1 MTNWPLKTVPAKIFL
16 AVSSLVAGGSVSE
29 IEPILAAAHPVSG
42 QQIDREPIVQVVP
55 TEDDVSDPASQVA
68 PPGLQV
74 EPGDA
79 PIPPFE
85 QLKMHR
91 ELRSLLGRVQSALL
105 AANANS
111 HVVGSHTKG
120 SDGEAVSTG
129 APTAQT
135 DRAIA
140 NARQV
145 LHEFNDLVSEGKY
158 AQARSSWLTA
168 RSSLWESYPN
178 DRPRAVPE
186 VRAIWLDR
194 GTIVDAGSPEGLA
207 RVFDRLQQA
216 GINTVFFETINAGYP
231 IYPSRVM
238 PEQNPLINNW
248 DPLESAVE
256 LARERDMELH
266 AWMWTFA
273 VGNQRHNQIVGEKDD
288 YPGPVL
294 SQNPDW
300 ANYDNSGRM
309 RHLGSG
315 KTFLD
320 PANPEARWY
329 LLRAIDEIVTNYDVD
344 GLQLDYI
351 RYPFQDPSA
360 KRTYG
365 YGIAAREAFEELA
378 GIDPSDISPDD
389 RDLWEQWTEFRT
401 GQVDSFVAE
410 VSQWLRDRDPN
421 LILSVAVFYQSTHDR
436 IHKIQQHWENWVED
450 GTVDLVVPM
459 TYARDTNRLE
469 SITEPLLERGGSAL
483 VVPSV
488 KLHDLLAIVAI
499 DQIQALR
506 DLPVGGY
513 ALFAATVLTDPLYEI
528 FTRTQAPTST
538 GPIPFRQPFE
548 TAATRFTAL
557 QQEWDVLLAD
567 DRLWIREPELSQWQ
581 ASTAELAQVLDRLA
595 AEPNGSNLAV
605 ASERLAEYQTGFED
619 WMRLEASEHSYQVQT
634 WEHRLETLATLLR
647 YGDRVIL
654 NRILAAR

>member
-1 MTNWPLKTVPAKIFL
+1 MTNWSLKTVPVKFVL
-16 AVSSLVAGGSVSE
+16 AVASLVAGGSVSE
-29 IEPILAAAHPVSG
+29 IEPSWAAARPVPRPP
-42 QQIDREPIVQVVP
+42 IDREPIVQVVP

-105 AANANS
+105 AANANG
-111 HVVGSHTKG
+111 HTIGSQGKAE
-120 SDGEAVSTG
+120 DGNALAADASMV
-129 APTAQT
+129 QT

-140 NARQV
+140 EAREV
-145 LHEFNDLVSEGKY
+145 LHEFNDLVGEGRY
-158 AQARSSWLTA
+158 GEARSSWLNA
-168 RSSLWESYPN
+168 RSRLWESYPN
-178 DRPRAVPE
+178 DRPRAQTE

-194 GTIVDAGSPEGLA
+194 GTIVDAGSSEGLA
-207 RVFDRLQQA
+207 RVFDRLKSA

-231 IYPSRVM
+231 IYPSQVM
-238 PEQNPLINNW
+238 PEQNPLIRYW
-248 DPLESAVE
+248 DPLKSAVE
-256 LARERDMELH
+256 LARERDMEIH

-288 YPGPVL
+288 YPGPIL
-294 SQNPDW
+294 AENPDW
-300 ANYDNSGRM
+300 ANYDNAGRV

-329 LLRAIDEIVTNYDVD
+329 LLRVIDEIITNYDVD

-365 YGIAAREAFEELA
+365 YGIAALEAFEELA
-378 GIDPSDISPDD
+378 GVDPSTISTDE
-389 RDLWEQWTEFRT
+389 RELWEQWTEFRT

-436 IHKIQQHWENWVED
+436 IHKIQQHWENWVEA

-459 TYARDTNRLE
+459 TYALDTNRLE

-483 VVPSV
+483 VIPSV
-488 KLHDLLAIVAI
+488 KLHDLLAVVAI

-528 FTRTQAPTST
+528 FTRTQAPTTT

-548 TAATRFTAL
+548 AAASRFAAL
-557 QQEWDVLLAD
+557 QQEWDVLFAD

-581 ASTAELAQVLDRLA
+581 TKSVELAEVLDRLA
-595 AEPNGSNLAV
+595 AEPNAENLAA
-605 ASERLAEYQTGFED
+605 ASEFLVEYQAQFPD
-619 WMRLEASEHSYQVQT
+619 WMRLEASEHSYRVQT
-634 WEHRLETLATLLR
+634 WEHRLETLSTLLR

-654 NRILAAR
+654 NRILASE